1 MLFIG
6 WKFICNPFIK
16 FTLVGVRD
24 GYYTLQVIFILV
36 LKFQIC
42 RQHLIEIGQNGENL
56 RKLSISFFQ
65 IVIDY
70 SN

>member
-24 GYYTLQVIFILV
+24 GYNTLQVIFILV